1 MRRGLLY
8 AAVVYLAMC
17 AFCYSC
23 AAQTTN
29 TRFGDT
35 EEKKVDRMFLEVLS
49 CEALESYAVRLEWS
63 LSHPLPCPGRT
74 ELCIV
79 GRALYTVQARQDLA
93 DVNDAGHRRCGWD
106 RN

>member
-8 AAVVYLAMC
+8 AGVVYLAMC

-29 TRFGDT
+29 TRLGDT

-49 CEALESYAVRLEWS
+49 CEALESMASNLEWS
-63 LSHPLPCPGRT
+63 LAHPYKCPKGAQ
-74 ELCIV
+74 LCWV
-79 GRALYTVQARQDLA
+79 GRALYTVRAKQDLA

-106 RN
+106 RD